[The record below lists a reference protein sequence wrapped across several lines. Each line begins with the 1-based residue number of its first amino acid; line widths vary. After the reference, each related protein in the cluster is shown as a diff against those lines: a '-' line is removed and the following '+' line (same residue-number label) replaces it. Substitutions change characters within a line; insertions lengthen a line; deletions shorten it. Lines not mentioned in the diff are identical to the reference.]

1 MEYEEKI
8 FYIKAFRNIDN
19 LHITVYNNIAGRNTL
34 YTRVT
39 ELTFKRH
46 VMSSAARTPSGVF
59 FIVLGVTMNI
69 YIYSDES
76 GVFDQ
81 THNSFFVFGG
91 LIFLSKQSRDEWSRR
106 YIHAEKNCTNK

>member
-1 MEYEEKI
+1 MKKI
-8 FYIKAFRNIDN
+8 YIKALRSVDKLQRI
-19 LHITVYNNIAGRNTL
+19 VYNINAGRNTL

-46 VMSSAARTPSGVF
+46 VVSSAARTPSGVF

-81 THNSFFVFGG
+81 THNSFFV
-91 LIFLSKQSRDEWSRR
+91 LEV
-106 YIHAEKNCTNK
+106 